1 MKKWISLLLV
11 VVLLF
16 TCFVGCKDTEEEN
29 GDKKNAGL
37 EATVATV
44 NDVPIKRGEVEEML
58 YAQLG
63 YYISFLDE
71 ATLAGYREEVLKIL
85 IQQEVARQK
94 AVALD
99 YHKLTEEEL
108 KEVEDSYKSYY
119 DNGIAYFTDELKKED
134 ADNGV
139 FEDEIEKTD
148 YTARA
153 KARFEEYLKEEQYYS
168 LEKFDGTTLLDKY
181 KNYIKGQI
189 SSFKWCS
196 DKIGDSC
203 SIDISDEGFKA
214 MQNDPEY
221 EKWVLNDLKTAFA
234 TPMSGW
240 ARSIGGTRYQVVHYG
255 ATKEECH
262 STSWWT
268 GYQGGKGN
276 EIRKE
281 KSEGAFWTNRA
292 ERKEMQERLEEK
304 AYARKLEQQE
314 LLEEYIGEQIRHSKE
329 MNQYFNA
336 MHYKNGLTTV
346 GMENIAFEN
355 SGTSASV
362 ASAAYEANFTML
374 GIMSNL

>member
-1 MKKWISLLLV
+1 MSNSIYLGGMSSYYNSFIQSAQNQRSSGTKVAENQIGASETKKDFLETVREKASVSSTTEVSKTIS
-11 VVLLF
+11 
-16 TCFVGCKDTEEEN
+16 TKDMT
-29 GDKKNAGL
+29 
-37 EATVATV
+37 
-44 NDVPIKRGEVEEML
+44 
-58 YAQLG
+58 
-63 YYISFLDE
+63 LDE
-71 ATLAGYREEVLKIL
+71 
-85 IQQEVARQK
+85 
-94 AVALD
+94 
-99 YHKLTEEEL
+99 
-108 KEVEDSYKSYY
+108 
-119 DNGIAYFTDELKKED
+119 
-134 ADNGV
+134 
-139 FEDEIEKTD
+139 
-148 YTARA
+148 
-153 KARFEEYLKEEQYYS
+153 
-168 LEKFDGTTLLDKY
+168 Y

-234 TPMSGW
+234 TPMPGW

-255 ATKEECH
+255 ATKKECH

-268 GYQGGKGN
+268 GCQGGKGN
-276 EIRKE
+276 EIWKE

-336 MHYKNGLTTV
+336 MHYKNGLATV
-346 GMENIAFEN
+346 DMENIAFEN

-362 ASAAYEANFTML
+362 ASAAYEANFMMS
-374 GIMSNL
+374 GIMGNL